1 MVYSSRQA
9 SNQLELFRKKLGTV
23 LLTPKILCGKT
34 QVPLLC
40 NFRTV
45 LTSAILGLFKLG
57 LSSTFQWTVSFGRP
71 QDKSQWWTVNMWK
84 IKKIKTQTAIIRDF
98 TVNCSS
104 TNSPQSTSSSV
115 NWAFFLSPTSF
126 TLYAAADPRISKVKR
141 ATPTRFLLL
150 LRLPQ
155 TLDPEKSQSLLPAE
169 ISIQKNEDLW
179 WYLY

>member
-1 MVYSSRQA
+1 MVYSSRQV

-45 LTSAILGLFKLG
+45 LTSAIFGPV
-57 LSSTFQWTVSFGRP
+57 SHQSFQWTVSFGRH
-71 QDKSQWWTVNMWK
+71 QDKSQWWIVNMWK

-115 NWAFFLSPTSF
+115 NRAFFLSPTSF
-126 TLYAAADPRISKVKR
+126 TLYAATDPQISKVKR
-141 ATPTRFLLL
+141 AAPTKFLLL
-150 LRLPQ
+150 MRLPQ
-155 TLDPEKSQSLLPAE
+155 TLNPEKFQSLLPTE
-169 ISIQKNEDLW
+169 ISMQKNEDLW